1 MVRARTGEPLNLMKR
16 VLIFCAATSLFAG
29 SAHALQTTSGEEGQC
44 QGQDCVITYPR
55 AFFDKYSPITAFD
68 VVQNTPGFQID
79 EGDQSR
85 GFAGAAGNVLINSE
99 RPSAKSESVSDILG
113 RLPADAVL
121 EVQLIRGQSGGLDLR
136 GQSVVVNVIL
146 VRGQRRAVTYEVGT
160 NTRSI
165 DPGFYP
171 FSVVSVS
178 QSSDKLD
185 ITLGAEVER
194 GIFQFESEEQVLGP
208 ADELL
213 EFRDESYEEEGWEWK
228 VSANGQAR
236 LGNYKIGFNAAYSD
250 RRRDGGEISER
261 LPTGDPAPFILFQGL
276 DEDEK
281 TLELGAD
288 IEREFGKHW
297 STKAVGLYRREDE
310 GNGGSLARGSSIETV
325 GLLTDSNL
333 ATLETETIARLET
346 DYSGWKNHILELSGE
361 YAVNELDSNLSLSLA
376 ETPGGDLVPIVVAG
390 GETSIQETRGD
401 FTLSDSWTLGKWVLD
416 TTLAAET
423 STIRQTGDSA
433 NSRSFN
439 FFKPSFAASY
449 SPSPRVQWRAR
460 VERLIGQLNFN
471 DFASSTDLGDDE
483 ILAGNPELSPD
494 TRWRFSLA
502 SEWRFGDLGSLT
514 LTAFHEEISDLVD
527 VLPAANGRESI
538 GNIGSATRTGVEF
551 EGTLPLSPVLKG
563 GRVDFSGFVQDSSV
577 TDPVTS
583 LDRRL
588 SDIRNWEL
596 VTEFR
601 QDFPQSKFTWGSVLV
616 VGSNEANFGVDELD
630 TNQRQ
635 IDLDVFAE
643 ITRFG
648 GLRFR
653 LEFGNAFVN
662 GRIRNRRVFDGLRGI
677 NPLAFRELRDQNFGY
692 RVTFSVRGNF

>member
-1 MVRARTGEPLNLMKR
+1 MKR
-16 VLIFCAATSLFAG
+16 ALFLTVVTLVVTVPSLSAQEAETTPQNPECEG
-29 SAHALQTTSGEEGQC
+29 S
-44 QGQDCVITYPR
+44 DCIITYPR
-55 AFFDKYSPITAFD
+55 PFFDKYSPITALD
-68 VVQNTPGFQID
+68 VVRNTPGFQID

-99 RPSAKSESVSDILG
+99 RPSAKSESASDILS
-113 RLPADAVL
+113 RLPADSVK
-121 EVQLIRGQSGGLDLR
+121 EVQLIRGQAGGLELR
-136 GQSVVVNVIL
+136 GQSVAVNVIL
-146 VRGQRRAVTYEVGT
+146 VQGQRRSVTYEFGT

-165 DPGFYP
+165 DVGFYP

-185 ITLGAEVER
+185 ITVGAEVER
-194 GIFQFESEEQVLGP
+194 GIFQFESIEQVLGP
-208 ADELL
+208 NDELL
-213 EFRDESYEEEGWEWK
+213 ELRDEAYEESGWEWK
-228 VSANGQAR
+228 LSANGQAR
-236 LGNYKIGFNAAYSD
+236 LGDYKIGFNAAYSD

-261 LPTGDPAPFILFQGL
+261 LPTGDPAPFFLLQGL

-281 TLELGAD
+281 ELELGAD
-288 IEREFGKHW
+288 IERQFGKNW

-310 GNGGSLARGSSIETV
+310 GNGGDLSRGPSADSV
-325 GLLTDSNL
+325 GRLTDSNL
-333 ATLETETIARLET
+333 ETLETETIARLET
-346 DYSGWKNHILELSGE
+346 DYSGWRNHIIELSGE
-361 YAVNELDSNLSLSLA
+361 YAVNKLDSNLSLALA
-376 ETPGGDLVPIVVAG
+376 DTPGGELVPIVVAG
-390 GETSIQETRGD
+390 GETSIKETRGD
-401 FTLSDSWTLGKWVLD
+401 FTLSDSWTLGQLVLD

-423 STIRQTGDSA
+423 STIRQTGDNP
-433 NSRSFN
+433 NSRTFN
-439 FFKPSFAASY
+439 FLKPSLAASY
-449 SPSPRVQWRAR
+449 SPSSRLQIRAR
-460 VERLIGQLNFN
+460 IERLIGQLNFG

-514 LTAFHEEISDLVD
+514 LTGFHEEIRDLVD

-538 GNIGSATRTGVEF
+538 GNIGSARRTGVEF
-551 EGTLPLSPVLKG
+551 EGTLPLSPVLRG
-563 GRVDFSGFVQDSSV
+563 GRLDFSGFVQDTNV
-577 TDPVTS
+577 TDPVTG
-583 LDRRL
+583 LGRRL
-588 SDIRNWEL
+588 TDLRNWE
-596 VTEFR
+596 VETQFR
-601 QDFPQSKFTWGSVLV
+601 QDFPQSKFSWGGVLV
-616 VGSNEANFGVDELD
+616 VGSNEAFFGVDELD

-653 LEFGNAFVN
+653 LELGNAFVN

-677 NPLAFRELRDQNFGY
+677 NPLLFREFRDQNFGY